1 MITNT
6 SIKHF
11 RALKH
16 KKHRY
21 EYNQFLIEG
30 KKIIHEAIKNN
41 VIFDIILYTES
52 FKKYNPDFI
61 DDLIAKEHR
70 IECLREQQI
79 NKVTA
84 TKTPSGIAAVCTFRE
99 TVQLNLITNKWL
111 YLDNISDPG
120 NLGTLLRTAAWFNIS
135 NIALSPD
142 SLDPYNQKV
151 VRAGMGAHFHLEI
164 HSDIDINIFIENQY
178 YIVGAD
184 HRGEPLT
191 ELLVIPERWVL
202 VLGGEAHGLS
212 EATNKKLDRTLSIP
226 KSGSGESLNV
236 SVAGAILMHQLS
248 SK

>member
-30 KKIIHEAIKNN
+30 KRIIHEAIKNN

-52 FKKYNPDFI
+52 FKKYNPDLI

-135 NIALSPD
+135 NIALSPN

-191 ELLVIPERWVL
+191 ELLVIPERLIL

-212 EATNKKLDRTLSIP
+212 EAINKKLDKTLSIP

-248 SK
+248 TK

>member
-30 KKIIHEAIKNN
+30 KRIIHEAIKNN

-61 DDLIAKEHR
+61 DNLIAKEHR

-135 NIALSPD
+135 NIALSPN

-178 YIVGAD
+178 CIVGAD
-184 HRGEPLT
+184 HRGESLT
-191 ELLVIPERWVL
+191 QQIVIPERWVL

-212 EATNKKLDRTLSIP
+212 ETTKKNLDRTLSIQ

-236 SVAGAILMHQLS
+236 SAAGAILMHQLS
-248 SK
+248 EK